1 MGKAGDVRATRICT
15 LPGRHQEFH
24 PGTYIYTSLARML
37 PFCQPSVQG
46 GLGITGATATL
57 TKAELL
63 SKKGV
68 QLYFYKTLKR
78 KREKMYWVKN
88 LYYQPERAR
97 ILFFSRLKL

>member
-63 SKKGV
+63 RKKGV

-78 KREKMYWVKN
+78 KKKKREDVLGKESVPSARKSKN
-88 LYYQPERAR
+88 PF
-97 ILFFSRLKL
+97 LF